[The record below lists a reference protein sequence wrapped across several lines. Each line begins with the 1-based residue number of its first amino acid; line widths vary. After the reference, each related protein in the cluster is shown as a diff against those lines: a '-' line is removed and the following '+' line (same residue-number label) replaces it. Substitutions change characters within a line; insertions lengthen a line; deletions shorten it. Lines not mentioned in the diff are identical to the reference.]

1 MGRHLEICKKKV
13 RLEAG
18 QQTLSFGLI
27 KLPHAAKLKIHG
39 MIERW
44 MLRDQQSLSVLDHP
58 DFKALLKTLQP
69 DYDCPSRNVM
79 TRKISVD
86 YGLLKTQV
94 GAYLRSLPGRVALT
108 TDGWTAGNGD
118 QFLSLT
124 AHFITA
130 DWELQTMLL
139 DFAPFPVP
147 HSAENAANL
156 ITSAL
161 QDYGIEKKIS
171 ACVTDNTAS
180 AYNISTILKRRAA
193 PAPFFPS
200 RCAAHLINLIVKH
213 GLQDAGRDETFAEP
227 RAFVSLLHRSKPT
240 EKALIAACESVG
252 IKYAVPSTAMEVRW
266 NSTLAQLLG
275 LQRLEPALRHLFE
288 SGHSTSAWSEQVWLA
303 MRDTIKIL
311 NEFKDVSDHLQGR
324 SFPTISAAAE
334 GYIIMNKGLEE
345 L

>member
-171 ACVTDNTAS
+171 ACVT
-180 AYNISTILKRRAA
+180 
-193 PAPFFPS
+193 
-200 RCAAHLINLIVKH
+200 
-213 GLQDAGRDETFAEP
+213 
-227 RAFVSLLHRSKPT
+227 
-240 EKALIAACESVG
+240 
-252 IKYAVPSTAMEVRW
+252 
-266 NSTLAQLLG
+266 
-275 LQRLEPALRHLFE
+275 
-288 SGHSTSAWSEQVWLA
+288 
-303 MRDTIKIL
+303 
-311 NEFKDVSDHLQGR
+311 
-324 SFPTISAAAE
+324 
-334 GYIIMNKGLEE
+334 
-345 L
+345 